1 MPARKQPPEQPDQ
14 PAKKPRRHQVAPGAD
29 TALRRFP
36 PTELD
41 RAVTAEINRQRN
53 LRFVGERAISK
64 EELAVMAGKS
74 APHASRALPDNG
86 PRQAWTL
93 ADMSAYAAALGTDL
107 RSLLVGAG
115 VIPAGGDSI
124 DVVLADRS
132 LPDRSARMIVEMIRL
147 ARTVG
152 DD

>member
-1 MPARKQPPEQPDQ
+1 MPARKPSPDQ
-14 PAKKPRRHQVAPGAD
+14 PEPPAKKPRRHQVPPGTD
-29 TALRRFP
+29 TSVRRFP
-36 PTELD
+36 PTDLD
-41 RAVTAEINRQRN
+41 RAITAEINRQRL
-53 LRFVGERAISK
+53 LRFVGENAITK
-64 EELAVMAGKS
+64 EELAVAAGKS

-93 ADMSAYAAALGTDL
+93 ADMQAYASALGTDL

-115 VIPAGGDSI
+115 VIPPTADSI